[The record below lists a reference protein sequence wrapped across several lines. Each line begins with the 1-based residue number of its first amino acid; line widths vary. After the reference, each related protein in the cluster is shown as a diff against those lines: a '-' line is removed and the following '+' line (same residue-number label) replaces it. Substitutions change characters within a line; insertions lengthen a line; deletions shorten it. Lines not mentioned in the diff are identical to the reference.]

1 MVANRNLAPQAGKY
15 ARFELERK
23 FLLDRLPEGLGGA
36 TTIYDRYIK
45 DTSLRLRLAEHPD
58 GRLEYKLNQKESPS
72 PPDYGVMTI
81 TSIYL
86 TAAEYEV
93 LSVLPAAELRK
104 RRYHVGRYSIDV
116 FEGDLQGLI
125 LAEAEFSSEEEMR
138 AHPIP
143 DFAVREVSDDVRY
156 TGGALAYGGQPS

>member
-23 FLLDRLPEGLGGA
+23 FLLERLPEGLTDDA
-36 TTIYDRYIK
+36 KLYDRYI
-45 DTSLRLRLAEHPD
+45 TGTRLRLRLAEHPD

-86 TAAEYEV
+86 TAEEYEV
-93 LSVLPAAELRK
+93 LSVLPAHELRK
-104 RRYHVGRYSIDV
+104 RRHHLGRYSIDV
-116 FEGDLQGLI
+116 FEGELEGLI
-125 LAEAEFSSEEEMR
+125 LAETEFASEEEMR
-138 AHPIP
+138 AHRIP
-143 DFAVREVSDDVRY
+143 DFAVRDVSDDVRY
-156 TGGALAYGGQPS
+156 TGGALAADGLPG